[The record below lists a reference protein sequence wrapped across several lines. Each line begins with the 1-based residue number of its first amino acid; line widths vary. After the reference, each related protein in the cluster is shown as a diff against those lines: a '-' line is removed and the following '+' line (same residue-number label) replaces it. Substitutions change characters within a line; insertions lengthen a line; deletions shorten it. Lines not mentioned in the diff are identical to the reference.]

1 MKKLLYSI
9 LGLSLLFSCSND
21 DDGTTTQEPLGD
33 YENGIIVSAEG
44 GPASVS
50 YISNDFSTSEN
61 QIYSNDNTYSSFF
74 LVSGLLR

>member
-50 YISNDFSTSEN
+50 YISIDFSTSEN
-61 QIYSNDNTYSSFF
+61 DICDQFVLDSNNF
-74 LVSGLLR
+74 VPHPAQ